1 MKSVSDLI
9 GNEYLEW
16 KLGIPYILSSQTG
29 RGKTTFVMTRL
40 LKYAAA
46 QNKDVLYI
54 CNRKA
59 LHAQVDQIVTGMT
72 QSFKNSFSLTE
83 EESKHLVIQTYQAC
97 ETKMESPF
105 RFSGK
110 LYVIFDEAHYFLE
123 DASFNSRTN
132 LWSDWIRKF
141 YDASINAET
150 PICVFMTATPESL
163 KCFLANAI
171 EKPAFPWDRFFAHI
185 MESDKDK
192 SKVYAETDGAKQKLQ
207 SFDAYGEGKEYIR
220 KAIVS
225 CNDVHEICS
234 SQDYSYVEERYFRA
248 FTELVDIISRS
259 KEKWIIFINDLVK
272 GQQYVQQL
280 NDLGIE
286 TVFISAS
293 LKNKS
298 ASQQLE
304 QLESL
309 QSFSCRVLIATS
321 ILDCGVNILD
331 DAVQN
336 VVIFEITKTKF
347 VQMLG
352 RVRIQAGKKI
362 RLFIKAPTALDVRD
376 CLRYTCKDIRMIYN
390 FYMLQKKCLF
400 GNGLTL
406 YNNPPMSMAQRERF
420 LQSLKGSN
428 YKIIYLKHNLL
439 VGRNWINQDIIR
451 DWKEGKVLAEYEMNH
466 NLLLYL
472 LYVLYCFNQ
481 AKEYTQEGEVDDIYY
496 LKYQLSWLGKKYD
509 ESRWVSYTRQRD
521 EITILL
527 DECLGNEDGMLSE
540 EQEVFAGKVFELLCR
555 MSVIPSTAKKNS
567 SALKRTGHAP
577 GKNILNKCFEE
588 IGLPYVITSKSKMQ
602 DRKREQRWYVKR
614 RDAKTDE

>member
-192 SKVYAETDGAKQKLQ
+192 SKVYAETDGSKQKLQ
-207 SFDAYGEGKEYIR
+207 SFDAY
-220 KAIVS
+220 
-225 CNDVHEICS
+225 D
-234 SQDYSYVEERYFRA
+234 
-248 FTELVDIISRS
+248 
-259 KEKWIIFINDLVK
+259 
-272 GQQYVQQL
+272 
-280 NDLGIE
+280 
-286 TVFISAS
+286 
-293 LKNKS
+293 
-298 ASQQLE
+298 
-304 QLESL
+304 
-309 QSFSCRVLIATS
+309 
-321 ILDCGVNILD
+321 
-331 DAVQN
+331 
-336 VVIFEITKTKF
+336 
-347 VQMLG
+347 
-352 RVRIQAGKKI
+352 
-362 RLFIKAPTALDVRD
+362 
-376 CLRYTCKDIRMIYN
+376 
-390 FYMLQKKCLF
+390 
-400 GNGLTL
+400 
-406 YNNPPMSMAQRERF
+406 
-420 LQSLKGSN
+420 
-428 YKIIYLKHNLL
+428 
-439 VGRNWINQDIIR
+439 
-451 DWKEGKVLAEYEMNH
+451 
-466 NLLLYL
+466 
-472 LYVLYCFNQ
+472 
-481 AKEYTQEGEVDDIYY
+481 
-496 LKYQLSWLGKKYD
+496 
-509 ESRWVSYTRQRD
+509 
-521 EITILL
+521 
-527 DECLGNEDGMLSE
+527 
-540 EQEVFAGKVFELLCR
+540 
-555 MSVIPSTAKKNS
+555 
-567 SALKRTGHAP
+567 
-577 GKNILNKCFEE
+577 
-588 IGLPYVITSKSKMQ
+588 
-602 DRKREQRWYVKR
+602 
-614 RDAKTDE
+614 